1 MLGFE
6 PPTEP
11 QARRQWWRR
20 LVELQQQSPLPVAE
34 FCRRRQVKPVTFY
47 AWRRRLQGDS
57 VAAAPAG
64 GLELPPRPNAET
76 GARAT
81 GGAAFVP
88 VALVDAGATGR
99 LEIALGDA
107 CTIRVQ
113 GAVDP
118 RLLRAAIRAAARC
131 GAAVQGGR

>member
-1 MLGFE
+1 MFGFE

-11 QARRQWWRR
+11 QARRHWWRR
-20 LVELQQQSPLPVAE
+20 LIELQQQSPLCVAE
-34 FCRRRQVKPVTFY
+34 FCRRRHVKPVTFY
-47 AWRRRLQGDS
+47 AWRRRLQGES
-57 VAAAPAG
+57 VPGVTVASA
-64 GLELPPRPNAET
+64 LPSGPTAKT
-76 GARAT
+76 GAS
-81 GGAAFVP
+81 AAFVP
-88 VALVDAGATGR
+88 VSLVDAGTTGR

-131 GAAVQGGR
+131 AAAVQGGR